1 MFNAKLFS
9 KKNKQFSLFS
19 FGQLCLLTKIE
30 FFFSNPSTNYLS
42 WEFWVEKDYLT
53 SVDDFSEMRT
63 QLKNRDVNPN
73 YTLSALSR
81 GIVGLA
87 QVPAD
92 VLCHFFPRGWCG
104 LFWHRF
110 QTPRMP
116 LPRNADRCR
125 LPPGRPGGGSGGP
138 YRKFRCLRPLCKQ
151 GPVTRRSRVA
161 GI

>member
-1 MFNAKLFS
+1 MLVS

-42 WEFWVEKDYLT
+42 WEFWGGKDYLT

-87 QVPAD
+87 QVRAH
-92 VLCHFFPRGWCG
+92 VLCHFFSRGWCG
-104 LFWHRF
+104 LFLHWF
-110 QTPRMP
+110 QTPRIP
-116 LPRNADRCR
+116 FHDCR
-125 LPPGRPGGGSGGP
+125 SMQATAWPPGGWIKGTLPGSFAAYGLFASKGP
-138 YRKFRCLRPLCKQ
+138 
-151 GPVTRRSRVA
+151 
-161 GI
+161 